1 MYVTITRTRACIVE
15 YEGGI
20 DFVSL
25 KECLSNALKVLV
37 DGGTVVIDEFQRL
50 PEDYWDLIG
59 VRHDEAKGRLILCG
73 SSLGVARKVFDKRSP
88 LLGLL
93 EPVLID
99 LASPEDTIVSLAKHL
114 RPKEAILW
122 AVIARD
128 PWILSLV
135 RPGGEPWRNIIDKA
149 YSLAPVAV
157 SLTGEVFT
165 EEEKQLTRLY
175 DAVLRLLAQ
184 RYWSSKALAQKL
196 YEAHLLSS
204 PQPGIVTGL
213 LTQLEDVGLVEKIRL
228 WKTRRNRYYYKHRSP
243 LLSILLRVSEQVEEC
258 GIRPDH
264 QSVMYDLALETQF
277 MLGELLAK
285 HHNLIRAYTIL
296 PHGEGDIDI
305 VLLSKGK
312 KPVIA
317 YEVKE
322 GEATRSEVRKATDKI
337 RKYGIPMAGII
348 SLTEKPP
355 TENSDE
361 TLGPEE
367 VIAIAKKLRRK
378 D

>member
-1 MYVTITRTRACIVE
+1 M
-15 YEGGI
+15 
-20 DFVSL
+20 SL
-25 KECLSNALKVLV
+25 KECLSNALRVLV

-59 VRHDEAKGRLILCG
+59 VRHGEAKGRLILCG
-73 SSLGVARKVFDKRSP
+73 SSLGVARKVFDRRSP

-93 EPVLID
+93 EPILID
-99 LASPEDTIVSLAKHL
+99 LASPEDTIASLAKHL

-122 AVIARD
+122 AVLARD

-135 RPGGEPWRNIIDKA
+135 RPEGSPWRKIINKA
-149 YSLAPVAV
+149 ENLAPVAV

-196 YEAHLLSS
+196 YEAHLLSG

-213 LTQLEDVGLVEKIRL
+213 LSQLEDVGLVEKIRL

-243 LLSILLRVSEQVEEC
+243 LLSILLRVGELVEES
-258 GIRPDH
+258 GIRPDP

-277 MLGELLAK
+277 MLGELLTK
-285 HHNLIRAYTIL
+285 HHNLVRAYTIL
-296 PHGEGDIDI
+296 PHDEGDIDI
-305 VLLSKGK
+305 VLLSKGR

-322 GEATRSEVRKATDKI
+322 GEVMRSEVRKATERI
-337 RKYGIPMAGII
+337 RKYGIPRAGII

-367 VIAIAKKLRRK
+367 IIAIAKEVREKIRSYKYNSNKWDGALST
-378 D
+378 